1 MALVSGS
8 LLLSGVDPENPKG
21 APGSKYMSGCEAA
34 AVPTHTM
41 KTIFGHVLLKGRS
54 VHVVSCNCTH
64 PTFTADSVSLRHKVV
79 NVTSFHDNQGMK

>member
-41 KTIFGHVLLKGRS
+41 KTIFGHVLLKGRK
-54 VHVVSCNCTH
+54 HSCSILQLYSPKIYCRFC
-64 PTFTADSVSLRHKVV
+64 FTVA
-79 NVTSFHDNQGMK
+79 